1 MPNLAQPA
9 RLALA
14 VLAIVFGSFG
24 VLLVPGQAVAATT
37 ADRLQLTWEG
47 DGTELRVDGYGY
59 RPKGIVEV
67 RLGSST
73 VQQARSDETGAV
85 QVRVPDTLLTA
96 GESGVSIVLAGRSV
110 SGASRLLVSAV
121 PPRSA
126 ARGPVEVLP
135 WAIAAVV
142 VALAGLAVRGHRRS
156 HRCADAAP
164 AGYRRRH
171 AA

>member
-1 MPNLAQPA
+1 MPNNARPSRFVLA
-9 RLALA
+9 ALA
-14 VLAIVFGSFG
+14 VLAGVG
-24 VLLVPGQAVAATT
+24 VLLALAPAPAAAAAT

-47 DGTELRVDGYGY
+47 DGTELRIDGYGY
-59 RPKGIVEV
+59 RPKEIVEV

-73 VQQARSDETGAV
+73 IQQTRSDQTGAV
-85 QVRVPDTLLTA
+85 QVRVPNSLVAA
-96 GESGVSIVLAGRSV
+96 GQSGVSIVLAGRSV

-126 ARGPVEVLP
+126 ARGPADVLP
-135 WAIAAVV
+135 WAIAVIVLAV
-142 VALAGLAVRGHRRS
+142 AGLAVHGRRRS
-156 HRCADAAP
+156 PAP